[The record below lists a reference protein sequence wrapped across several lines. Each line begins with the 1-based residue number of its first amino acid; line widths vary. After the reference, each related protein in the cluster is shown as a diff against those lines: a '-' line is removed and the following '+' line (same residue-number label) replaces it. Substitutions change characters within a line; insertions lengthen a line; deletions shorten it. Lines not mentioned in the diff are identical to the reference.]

1 MKHNFI
7 RVILISVCL
16 IFSIVHAYQSSSPEN
31 ASVEIMGIEDGGV
44 YKSPISIE
52 FVINNMEVV
61 PAGTKK
67 KNSGHHHLL
76 LNLESMPNLK
86 APLPST
92 QNIIH
97 FGKAQKSTKL
107 ELKEGKHTIQLLF
120 ADHLHIPHD
129 PPVISKKISIIIKK

>member
-16 IFSIVHAYQSSSPEN
+16 MFSIVHAYQSSSPEN
-31 ASVEIMGIEDGGV
+31 ASVEIVGIEDGEV
-44 YKSPISIE
+44 YKSPINIE

-76 LNLESMPNLK
+76 LNLENMPNLK

-129 PPVISKKISIIIKK
+129 PPVLSKKISIIIKK

>member
-1 MKHNFI
+1 M
-7 RVILISVCL
+7 ISVCL

-31 ASVEIMGIEDGGV
+31 ASVEIVGIEDGEV
-44 YKSPISIE
+44 YKSPINIE

-76 LNLESMPNLK
+76 LNLENMPNLK

-129 PPVISKKISIIIKK
+129 PPVLSKKISIIIKK

>member
-44 YKSPISIE
+44 YESPINIE

-129 PPVISKKISIIIKK
+129 PPVLSKKISIIIKK

>member
-31 ASVEIMGIEDGGV
+31 ASVEIVGIEDGEV
-44 YKSPISIE
+44 YKSPINIE

-76 LNLESMPNLK
+76 LNLENMPNLK

>member
-31 ASVEIMGIEDGGV
+31 ASVEIVGIEDGEV
-44 YKSPISIE
+44 YKSPINIE

-129 PPVISKKISIIIKK
+129 PPVLSKKISIIIKK

>member
-31 ASVEIMGIEDGGV
+31 ASVEIVGIEDGEV
-44 YKSPISIE
+44 YKSPINIE

-67 KNSGHHHLL
+67 KNSGNHHLL
-76 LNLESMPNLK
+76 LNLENLPNLK

-129 PPVISKKISIIIKK
+129 PPVLSKKISIIIKK

>member
-31 ASVEIMGIEDGGV
+31 ASVEIVGIEDGEV
-44 YKSPISIE
+44 YKSPINIE

-76 LNLESMPNLK
+76 LNLENMPNLK

-129 PPVISKKISIIIKK
+129 PPVLSKKISIIIKK